1 MLRDDTLM
9 REWLKGWRGGQKK
22 HCNRKEQVQLLHY
35 KEIYQT

>member
-9 REWLKGWRGGQKK
+9 REWLKGWGGQKK